1 MVSECSNPACRAP
14 FLYLREGRVFT
25 LRRQSPLSGS
35 SVEHFWLCG
44 SCAEYLSLE
53 FKSNGAANIV
63 RRPCARTKASRAHLK
78 LVA

>member
-14 FLYLREGRVFT
+14 FLYLRAGRIFM
-25 LRRQSPLSGS
+25 LRRQSPLGGS

-44 SCAEYLSLE
+44 SCAEYLSLKFE
-53 FKSNGAANIV
+53 SNGATSLV
-63 RRPCARTKASRAHLK
+63 RRSCLHGKVPRLQAK